1 VPAGVG
7 FVSFATALHQLRYRN
22 TGSADS
28 RVMFGAEERVR
39 AKKFRSRLIDHGDCL
54 STLKIK
60 GEHSRERAMTD
71 QARITLWRFKA
82 EELRTLSD
90 VMKVQ
95 EAREAMAQVAKQ
107 WDLLAD
113 RAESTGL
120 LIDERLPHF
129 PDFSAP
135 S

>member
-1 VPAGVG
+1 
-7 FVSFATALHQLRYRN
+7 
-22 TGSADS
+22 
-28 RVMFGAEERVR
+28 
-39 AKKFRSRLIDHGDCL
+39 
-54 STLKIK
+54 
-60 GEHSRERAMTD
+60 MTD
-71 QARITLWRFKA
+71 QSRITLWRFKA

-95 EAREAMAQVAKQ
+95 EAREALAQVAKH
-107 WDLLAD
+107 WDLVAD
-113 RAESTGL
+113 QAESAA